1 MPASSLITWTAKID
15 EGHQGVGHDQPRQRV
30 ASMSYLTASRKP
42 FPALNLGVLL
52 AGMKISR
59 PVWGLRPLRAA
70 RDMTENVPKPTS
82 VTLSP
87 LLKASWTLS
96 TSAFRAFSASR
107 LVISAS
113 LAIRV
118 TKSALFIAASLSF
131 ATVPPMTTPRAREA
145 AHGRGVPTGCYTTLA
160 DAFTGPRSAGCRR
173 SWEIYMLGDRWI
185 VNHFFAKKSAMK
197 RWYLGVSVLYQG
209 PPLPWVP

>member
-1 MPASSLITWTAKID
+1 MDSIAE
-15 EGHQGVGHDQPRQRV
+15 EGHRGAEHDEPRQRV
-30 ASMSYLTASRKP
+30 AQMSHLTASRKP

-70 RDMTENVPKPTS
+70 RDITENVPNPTS

-96 TSAFRAFSASR
+96 TSAFNAFSASR

-113 LAIRV
+113 LEMRV
-118 TKSALFIAASLSF
+118 TRSALFITASLPSRMCR
-131 ATVPPMTTPRAREA
+131 PLQRRAYVQSSARQGST
-145 AHGRGVPTGCYTTLA
+145 HGMLH
-160 DAFTGPRSAGCRR
+160 DACGYRSQA
-173 SWEIYMLGDRWI
+173 
-185 VNHFFAKKSAMK
+185 
-197 RWYLGVSVLYQG
+197 
-209 PPLPWVP
+209 

>member
-59 PVWGLRPLRAA
+59 PVWGLRPLRAE
-70 RDMTENVPKPTS
+70 RDITENVPNPTS

-96 TSAFRAFSASR
+96 TSAFNAFSASR
-107 LVISAS
+107 LVISAP
-113 LAIRV
+113 LEMRV
-118 TKSALFIAASLSF
+118 TRSALFIAASLPSRQCR
-131 ATVPPMTTPRAREA
+131 PLQRRARA
-145 AHGRGVPTGCYTTLA
+145 PSGTRQGSTHGMLHAHA
-160 DAFTGPRSAGCRR
+160 DASRRSQSAGYRGSC
-173 SWEIYMLGDRWI
+173 EIYML
-185 VNHFFAKKSAMK
+185 
-197 RWYLGVSVLYQG
+197 
-209 PPLPWVP
+209 